1 MKIGLS
7 TYSLAGAFR
16 AGLLDFPSIVTKIA
30 EFGGEHVE
38 VVPLGSDFTVD
49 TEMVDKVLKAAKDA
63 NDGCMAGL
71 VKFCRE
77 HLSPNLLKGFMMASW
92 EDCVDAGFRRT
103 QNLNGIDQ
111 LAAALRE

>member
-16 AGLLDFPSIVTKIA
+16 SGILDFPSIVTKIA

-63 NDGCMAGL
+63 NIP
-71 VKFCRE
+71 
-77 HLSPNLLKGFMMASW
+77 LSSYTFGANFYI
-92 EDCVDAGFRRT
+92 R
-103 QNLNGIDQ
+103 
-111 LAAALRE
+111 LAANKPGNSRNNNEYCYNGRKDLF